1 VRRVVVLPVR
11 YHVVF
16 YCPDRHIAYDGRTPD
31 RVGVGGGITA
41 RVRMARALRRLGH
54 RVTMVVN
61 CPRPARIDG
70 VDYRPLDSVHR
81 LEGDVL
87 VANTSGG
94 ALDLSPLLDLETD
107 ARLRLVWVHG
117 TARPGG
123 LDRIGFDALYAVS
136 NFVAE
141 VAAGGWGVPRER
153 LFVVY
158 NGFEERTFA
167 RAERRRLQR
176 DPYRLVYFSHP
187 SKGLG
192 AAIAVLRRL
201 RQGDP
206 RFTLHV
212 YGGPGLWGQEEAAPL
227 AEEGLVDHGLVGQRM
242 LAAELLKCG
251 FSLQLQS
258 REEPGALAIV
268 DAMRAGCVIIGSS
281 VGCYPE
287 MIDGKGNGFLVP
299 GDPASEDVLDRAASL
314 VLGLVRDPDALKR
327 VRQNAQAAIWDTD
340 TLARAWTAH
349 WAWLLESS
357 REPVDAAP
365 GACPRCGGERLS
377 MDDGYHCLRC
387 SFYSKHAAEAVR

>member
-1 VRRVVVLPVR
+1 VT

-16 YCPDRHIAYDGRTPD
+16 YCPDRHIEYDGRTPD

-54 RVTMVVN
+54 RVTMVVH

-70 VDYRPLDSVHR
+70 VDYRPLDTVHR

-94 ALDLSPLLDLETD
+94 ALDLSPLLDLESD
-107 ARLRLVWVHG
+107 ACLRLVWSHG
-117 TARPGG
+117 TVKPGG

-141 VAAGGWGVPRER
+141 VAASGWGVPRDR
-153 LFVVY
+153 LFVAY

-167 RAERRRLQR
+167 RAERRRPRR

-187 SKGLG
+187 SKGLE

-201 RQGDP
+201 RRGDP

-212 YGGPGLWGQEEAAPL
+212 YGGTRLWGETDAAPL
-227 AEEGLVDHGLVGQRM
+227 AEEGLVYNGLVGQRA
-242 LAAELLKCG
+242 LAAALLKCG

-258 REEPGALAIV
+258 REEPGALVIV
-268 DAMRAGCVIIGSS
+268 DAMRAGCAIVGSP

-287 MIDGKGNGFLVP
+287 MIDDGRNGFLVP
-299 GDPASEDVLDRAASL
+299 GDPVSDDVLDRATSL
-314 VLGLVRDPDALKR
+314 VLGLVRDPDALMR
-327 VRQNAQAAIWDTD
+327 VRQDAQAAIWDTD
-340 TLARAWTAH
+340 TLARVWTAH
-349 WAWLLESS
+349 WAWLLEGS

-377 MDDGYHCLRC
+377 LEDGYHCLRC
-387 SFYSKHAAEAVR
+387 SVYQRRADEAIQ